1 VAEGIEGVAGAGG
14 QSNSDL
20 SLGADLAAETI
31 EVPEWFRAYHRAA
44 LIDTFLTTPEPFIT
58 WIIDRVARQGIPV
71 SIKQIQGFNQFT
83 GRFDQQT
90 SASTTSTGGSY
101 VDLADG
107 AHPELT
113 ELGKGTYILLYGC
126 KFSNS
131 ANQSHNLISV
141 SVNGA
146 AASDSDAA
154 WFENGPSPAPNLTG
168 SVARATV
175 KDLGQEN
182 NTVTAKYKQ
191 AGGATMTAESRWL
204 IALKIANL

>member
-1 VAEGIEGVAGAGG
+1 MADGIEGVAGAGG

-83 GRFDQQT
+83 ARFNQVSGSST
-90 SASTTSTGGSY
+90 TTSTTY
-101 VDLADG
+101 ANLADG
-107 AHPELT
+107 AGPQLT
-113 ELGKGTYILLYGC
+113 ELGKGEYVLLYGC
-126 KFSNS
+126 KFQNN

-146 AASDSDAA
+146 GAADADSA
-154 WFENGPSPAPNLTG
+154 WFENTLANATG
-168 SVARATV
+168 SVSRATV
-175 KDLGQEN
+175 KNLDQEN
-182 NTVTAKYKQ
+182 NTVTVKYRQ
-191 AGGATMTAESRWL
+191 SGGITLTAESRWL